1 MSITQNFKKLL
12 DTYPNDKFNQ
22 SLVKTIK
29 ERLISNS
36 SLQFN
41 TFDDLTRV
49 IGSINLGTPEAP
61 RKQTSRGSHKNS
73 SRIFLAKL
81 LNISKKQSKIREFQD
96 HINSVR
102 FTCLASTNF
111 SSRKVYV
118 DRLIKKLLSN
128 IPKWKQLKPLG
139 NLISTL

>member
-12 DTYPNDKFNQ
+12 DTYPTDKFNQ

-61 RKQTSRGSHKNS
+61 METDLRGLPQSHQD
-73 SRIFLAKL
+73 FLAKL
-81 LNISKKQSKIREFQD
+81 LNISKKHSKIRGFQD

-102 FTCLASTNF
+102 FT
-111 SSRKVYV
+111 
-118 DRLIKKLLSN
+118 
-128 IPKWKQLKPLG
+128 
-139 NLISTL
+139 

>member
-61 RKQTSRGSHKNS
+61 RKQTSEVSHNLT
-73 SRIFLAKL
+73 RIFLPNSSTFPK
-81 LNISKKQSKIREFQD
+81 NNPKSVNSKTI
-96 HINSVR
+96 
-102 FTCLASTNF
+102 
-111 SSRKVYV
+111 
-118 DRLIKKLLSN
+118 
-128 IPKWKQLKPLG
+128 
-139 NLISTL
+139 